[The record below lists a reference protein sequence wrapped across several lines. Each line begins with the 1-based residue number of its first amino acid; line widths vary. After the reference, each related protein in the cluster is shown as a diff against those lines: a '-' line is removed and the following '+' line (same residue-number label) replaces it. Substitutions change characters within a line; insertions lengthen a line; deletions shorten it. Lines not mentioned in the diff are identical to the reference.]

1 MDAVKRVRLSPE
13 ERRAQLID
21 LGVRMLADRPLEQ
34 ISVEDIADQAGV
46 SRGLLFHYFASK
58 HDFHVAIVR
67 HSSAEML
74 ARTAPNLELPV
85 IDMLRD
91 VMAAYV
97 DYVSENRDTYV
108 SLLRGPRVVIRRCA
122 RCSRAPEPRWR
133 DASSNNC
140 RVSESSPTPA
150 SPCRCGDGSRS
161 SRGHDHVA
169 ARTRN
174 PPGRTDRTTCH
185 RLARGGPQ
193 RRRRGGPSR
202 RLTLPRVLRTYRGGR
217 VLDLAFCALIAGDG
231 CWISRFAHLSRGRPI
246 RGRERHRPAHS
257 ESGRAGVVFGWSA
270 DQRDHFVGENAVSMI
285 SCCST
290 A

>member
-91 VMAAYV
+91 VMDAYV

-108 SLLRGPRVVIRRCA
+108 SLLRGTASGDPAMREVFESTRAEMARRVVEQLPSLGIEPDA
-122 RCSRAPEPRWR
+122 RIALSVRGWIAFVEEATITWLRGPEIPR
-133 DASSNNC
+133 DELIELLVTAL
-140 RVSESSPTPA
+140 PA
-150 SPCRCGDGSRS
+150 
-161 SRGHDHVA
+161 VA
-169 ARTRN
+169 LSA
-174 PPGRTDRTTCH
+174 GAAEA
-185 RLARGGPQ
+185 LLGG
-193 RRRRGGPSR
+193 
-202 RLTLPRVLRTYRGGR
+202 
-217 VLDLAFCALIAGDG
+217 
-231 CWISRFAHLSRGRPI
+231 
-246 RGRERHRPAHS
+246 
-257 ESGRAGVVFGWSA
+257 
-270 DQRDHFVGENAVSMI
+270 
-285 SCCST
+285 
-290 A
+290 

>member
-97 DYVSENRDTYV
+97 DYVSENGDTYV
-108 SLLRGPRVVIRRCA
+108 SLLRGTASGDPAMREVFESTRAEMARRVVEQLPSLGIEPDA
-122 RCSRAPEPRWR
+122 RIALSVRGWIAFVEEATITWLRGPEIPR
-133 DASSNNC
+133 DELIELLVTAL
-140 RVSESSPTPA
+140 PA
-150 SPCRCGDGSRS
+150 
-161 SRGHDHVA
+161 VA
-169 ARTRN
+169 LSA
-174 PPGRTDRTTCH
+174 GAAEA
-185 RLARGGPQ
+185 LLGG
-193 RRRRGGPSR
+193 
-202 RLTLPRVLRTYRGGR
+202 
-217 VLDLAFCALIAGDG
+217 
-231 CWISRFAHLSRGRPI
+231 
-246 RGRERHRPAHS
+246 
-257 ESGRAGVVFGWSA
+257 
-270 DQRDHFVGENAVSMI
+270 
-285 SCCST
+285 
-290 A
+290 

>member
-108 SLLRGPRVVIRRCA
+108 SLLRGTASGDPAMREVFESTRAEMARRVVQQLPSLGIEPDA
-122 RCSRAPEPRWR
+122 RIALSVRGWIAFVEEATITWLRGPEIPR
-133 DASSNNC
+133 DELIELLVTAL
-140 RVSESSPTPA
+140 PA
-150 SPCRCGDGSRS
+150 
-161 SRGHDHVA
+161 VA
-169 ARTRN
+169 LSA
-174 PPGRTDRTTCH
+174 GAAEA
-185 RLARGGPQ
+185 LLGG
-193 RRRRGGPSR
+193 
-202 RLTLPRVLRTYRGGR
+202 
-217 VLDLAFCALIAGDG
+217 
-231 CWISRFAHLSRGRPI
+231 
-246 RGRERHRPAHS
+246 
-257 ESGRAGVVFGWSA
+257 
-270 DQRDHFVGENAVSMI
+270 
-285 SCCST
+285 
-290 A
+290 

>member
-108 SLLRGPRVVIRRCA
+108 SLLRGTASGDPAMREVFESTRAETARRVVEQLPSLGIEPDA
-122 RCSRAPEPRWR
+122 RIALSVRGWIAFVEEATITWLRGPEIPR
-133 DASSNNC
+133 DELIELLVTAL
-140 RVSESSPTPA
+140 PA
-150 SPCRCGDGSRS
+150 
-161 SRGHDHVA
+161 VA
-169 ARTRN
+169 LSA
-174 PPGRTDRTTCH
+174 GAAEA
-185 RLARGGPQ
+185 LLGG
-193 RRRRGGPSR
+193 
-202 RLTLPRVLRTYRGGR
+202 
-217 VLDLAFCALIAGDG
+217 
-231 CWISRFAHLSRGRPI
+231 
-246 RGRERHRPAHS
+246 
-257 ESGRAGVVFGWSA
+257 
-270 DQRDHFVGENAVSMI
+270 
-285 SCCST
+285 
-290 A
+290 

>member
-1 MDAVKRVRLSPE
+1 MDAVRRVRLSPE

-108 SLLRGPRVVIRRCA
+108 SLLRGTASGDPAMREVFESTRAEMARRVVEQLPSLGIEPDA
-122 RCSRAPEPRWR
+122 RIALSVRGWIAFVEEATITWLRGPEIPR
-133 DASSNNC
+133 DELIELLVTAL
-140 RVSESSPTPA
+140 PA
-150 SPCRCGDGSRS
+150 
-161 SRGHDHVA
+161 VA
-169 ARTRN
+169 LSA
-174 PPGRTDRTTCH
+174 GAAEA
-185 RLARGGPQ
+185 LLGG
-193 RRRRGGPSR
+193 
-202 RLTLPRVLRTYRGGR
+202 
-217 VLDLAFCALIAGDG
+217 
-231 CWISRFAHLSRGRPI
+231 
-246 RGRERHRPAHS
+246 
-257 ESGRAGVVFGWSA
+257 
-270 DQRDHFVGENAVSMI
+270 
-285 SCCST
+285 
-290 A
+290 